1 MIRRTL
7 AIVVGVLSGINWS
20 SALGADFHHSTAR
33 TVVIPLCTPT
43 WRCGPIGCRWYRD
56 CYRGCPDGFSC
67 YPLYGAYGPYGGT
80 AYWGAYSES
89 AWDSY
94 APGYPI
100 K

>member
-7 AIVVGVLSGINWS
+7 AIVIGVLSGINWAT
-20 SALGADFHHSTAR
+20 ALGADFHHSTAR
-33 TVVIPLCTPT
+33 TVVIPLCTPA
-43 WRCGPIGCRWYRD
+43 WRCGPLGCRWYRD
-56 CYRGCPDGFSC
+56 CYRGCPDGLSC

-80 AYWGAYSES
+80 AYWGAYSEN

-94 APGYPI
+94 APGHPI